1 MNGIETRDNVAI
13 IRTFTAYGV
22 IATALVIFAITKRVL
37 FSKKT
42 IKLKEKQEK
51 EYKKIGGLYTVFM
64 VTLGIMILN
73 AINTFSAINPLE
85 QIGLKTMF
93 YIQNIVTLIAIA
105 IIFFFII
112 MKKNEKTPKKIE
124 IALWIMG
131 IINILSS
138 IIRICI
144 SLGDTQTFYTTQY
157 YLQEAITILGNFAY
171 MIIWTTY
178 FATSKRIHVYYRIPF
193 KDK

>member
-1 MNGIETRDNVAI
+1 MNGIEIRDNVAI
-13 IRTFTAYGV
+13 IRSFTAYGV
-22 IATALVIFAITKRVL
+22 IATALVIFAITKRIL

-178 FATSKRIHVYYRIPF
+178 FATSKRIHVYYRMLF
-193 KDK
+193 KEK

>member
-22 IATALVIFAITKRVL
+22 IATALVIFAITKRII

-51 EYKKIGGLYTVFM
+51 EYKKIGGLYSVFM
-64 VTLGIMILN
+64 VTLGIMTLN

-85 QIGLKTMF
+85 QMGLRTMF

-105 IIFFFII
+105 IIFLFIM

-144 SLGDTQTFYTTQY
+144 SLGDTQTFYTTKY

-171 MIIWTTY
+171 MILWTTY
-178 FATSKRIHVYYRIPF
+178 FATSKRIYIYYE
-193 KDK
+193 KNLK

>member
-1 MNGIETRDNVAI
+1 MNGIEARDNVSI

-22 IATALVIFAITKRVL
+22 IATALVIFAITKRIL

-105 IIFFFII
+105 IIFLFIMI
-112 MKKNEKTPKKIE
+112 KKNEKTPKKIE

-131 IINILSS
+131 I

-157 YLQEAITILGNFAY
+157 YLQEAITILSNFAY

>member
-1 MNGIETRDNVAI
+1 MNGIEERDNVAV
-13 IRTFTAYGV
+13 IRSFTAYGV
-22 IATALVIFAITKRVL
+22 IATALVVFAITKRIL

-64 VTLGIMILN
+64 VTLGIMTLN
-73 AINTFSAINPLE
+73 AINTFSSINPLK

-124 IALWIMG
+124 ITLWVIG

-138 IIRICI
+138 VIRICI
-144 SLGDTQTFYTTQY
+144 SLGDTQTFYTAQY
-157 YLQEAITILGNFAY
+157 YLQETITILGNFAY

-178 FATSKRIHVYYRIPF
+178 FATSKRIHVYYKISF